1 MMKTFL
7 KSTGQEVFPMGERSF
22 AKLTTRDGKGKLLKG
37 FSAETTKRFN
47 SQEYAMVAI
56 PTGNTKPGS
65 KRANVCA
72 VRKENLVTRHGY

>member
-22 AKLTTRDGKGKLLKG
+22 AKRIVKLDEAGVPMASDL
-37 FSAETTKRFN
+37 AKRFN
-47 SQEYAMVAI
+47 PQEYVMVAI

-72 VRKENLVTRHGY
+72 VRKEKLVTRHGY